1 MCIILIHAPTILS
14 KKVVLN
20 LELAIETHDL
30 TKNFGTIKAV
40 NKLDLQVKVGSIHG
54 FLGPNGAGKSTTIKM
69 LLGLLKP
76 NKGEIKILE
85 ETVRWDNQK
94 TRQKVGYMPEL
105 PKFPKHLKAQE
116 LLELYGQMYGL
127 QKQKLEKKVPE
138 LLDLVGLSGREQSK
152 IGQYSKGMQQRLGI
166 AQAIL
171 ADPELLVLDEP
182 SIGLDP
188 VGIVEVRDLIKS
200 IAKEGRT
207 IFLSSHL
214 LNEIQQICT
223 DVTIINHGSS
233 LASGTLENVTNSMSK
248 KTILNIEVLNLKE
261 QIVDAIKKMSF
272 VSEISRTKNQLI
284 IQLETQK
291 DVRRQISKTIMQM
304 GGIIIYMV
312 QKGSDLENT
321 FLQLVTKNGGNN

>member
-1 MCIILIHAPTILS
+1 M
-14 KKVVLN
+14 LN

-85 ETVRWDNQK
+85 ETVRWDNPK

-248 KTILNIEVLNLKE
+248 KTILTIEVLNLKE

-312 QKGSDLENT
+312 QKGSNLENT

>member
-248 KTILNIEVLNLKE
+248 KTILTIEVLNLKE

>member
-85 ETVRWDNQK
+85 EMVRWDNPK

-248 KTILNIEVLNLKE
+248 KTILTIEVLNLKE

-291 DVRRQISKTIMQM
+291 DVRRQISKTITQM
-304 GGIIIYMV
+304 EGIIIYMV

>member
-85 ETVRWDNQK
+85 ETVRWDNPK

-248 KTILNIEVLNLKE
+248 KTILTIEVLNLKE